1 MTDPQP
7 AAWQA
12 PNEPQGPAP
21 GVRFAGP
28 GARLAAYIIDWII
41 MIVAGLLLLFVMGVA
56 VVGALGL
63 QGGEGSGAAI
73 GGMLLAILA
82 FVVFN
87 LVYFPWFWSRG
98 GQTPGMRLMAIRVV
112 RDADGGPVSLS
123 SAILRLIGY
132 WINNIVFYIGFIWIL
147 VDKRRRGW
155 HDLLAGTC
163 VVDA

>member
-1 MTDPQP
+1 MADQP
-7 AAWQA
+7 PTAWQA
-12 PNEPQGPAP
+12 PPELQGPAP
-21 GVRFAGP
+21 GVRFAGY
-28 GARLAAYIIDWII
+28 GARLAAYLIDWII

-56 VVGALGL
+56 VVGSLGL
-63 QGGEGSGAAI
+63 QGGEGSGAAVV
-73 GGMLLAILA
+73 GMVLALLA

-112 RDADGGPVSLS
+112 RDQDGGPVSLGA
-123 SAILRLIGY
+123 AILRLVGY
-132 WINNIVFYIGFIWIL
+132 WINNALFYIGFAWIL